1 MATIFSTAEA
11 RAFVY
16 QGQTPLSNA
25 TTYPDALIEDAAE
38 RITEDFA
45 RICDV
50 SFVPVTG
57 ATAIL
62 DGSASPYLTLPHG
75 KVTAVSAV
83 ESWDGSAWVAS
94 GLSYRLLDDGSLLSD
109 SRWLYGRAN
118 LRVTYSHG
126 YAEPPAPVKRAA
138 LILAVNQLVTTNSN
152 DRATQVATEE
162 GTYNLSVAGW
172 REHAYYGLPVVDSVL
187 ARYSARTPMV
197 G

>member
-1 MATIFSTAEA
+1 VTIFTVSEA

-16 QGQTPLSNA
+16 QGQTPLASA
-25 TTYPDALIEDAAE
+25 ATYPDALITEAAE

-62 DGSASPYLTLPHG
+62 DGHGDPHLTLPHG
-75 KVTAVSAV
+75 KVAAVSAV
-83 ESWDGSAWVAS
+83 ETWDGSAWVVS
-94 GLSYRLLDDGSLLSD
+94 GLTYRLMDDGALLGD
-109 SRWLYGRAN
+109 SRWPWGRAN
-118 LRVTYSHG
+118 LRVTYDHG
-126 YAEPPAPVKRAA
+126 YAAPPEPIKRAA

-162 GTYNLSVAGW
+162 GTYNLAVAGW
-172 REHAYYGLPVVDSVL
+172 RAQAYYGLPVVDSVL
-187 ARYSARTPMV
+187 ARYAERGPMV

>member
-1 MATIFSTAEA
+1 MTIFSVAEA

-16 QGQTPLSNA
+16 QGQTPLASA
-25 TTYPDALIEDAAE
+25 VTYPDALIEETAE

-62 DGSASPYLTLPHG
+62 DGHGDPHLALPDAR
-75 KVTAVSAV
+75 VTAITAV

-94 GLSYRLLDDGSLLSD
+94 GLTYRLMDDGSLLGD
-109 SRWLYGRAN
+109 ARWPYGRAN
-118 LRVTYSHG
+118 LRVTYDHG
-126 YAEPPAPVKRAA
+126 YAEPPAAIKRAA

-162 GTYNLSVAGW
+162 GTYNLAVAGW
-172 REHAYYGLPVVDSVL
+172 RAQAYYGIPVVDSVL
-187 ARYSARTPMV
+187 ARYSERGPLV